1 MNPSPFSWILLSLCA
16 AAGWGMQYSVMEH
29 MLKGTKAVDLL
40 TYYFGGGAV
49 LMVAYNLLS
58 RGQLPVP
65 TRQEAFPVAIVVVVG
80 VLAMLAI
87 TGAIWGKNSTQ
98 ASLLENAVP
107 LFAFLF
113 SGLIFGHWELN
124 LRTFFGAGFIFA
136 GIALVGS
143 R

>member
-1 MNPSPFSWILLSLCA
+1 MNPASLLWVFLALAA
-16 AAGWGMQYSVMEH
+16 AAGWGLQYSVMEH
-29 MLKGTKAVDLL
+29 MLKGTRAVDLL
-40 TYYFGGGAV
+40 TYYFCGGA
-49 LMVAYNLLS
+49 LLCLIYNLVT
-58 RGQLPVP
+58 RGSIPLPAKNEV
-65 TRQEAFPVAIVVVVG
+65 FPVIIIVVVG
-80 VLAMLAI
+80 LFAMLAI

-113 SGLIFGHWELN
+113 SGLLFGHWELN